1 MIYNSNDMMY
11 NNNIQTMCRR
21 TNIIH
26 VCECVSIG
34 MVLTIPLNNVKC

>member
-1 MIYNSNDMMY
+1 MIYNPNNMMY

-21 TNIIH
+21 TSVH

-34 MVLTIPLNNVKC
+34 MVLTIPLNNFKC